1 MPATIPNLPPPSEA
15 QTRRLALMQQMPIE
29 QYRDYLREDP
39 KSMMMGYLPERVRSP
54 ESTKALPAHL
64 ALD

>member
-1 MPATIPNLPPPSEA
+1 MPATIPTLPPPSEA

-29 QYRDYLREDP
+29 QYREYLREDP
-39 KSMMMGYLPERVRSP
+39 KSMMMGYLPERIRTL
-54 ESTKALPAHL
+54 ESAKPLPAHL

>member
-15 QTRRLALMQQMPIE
+15 QARRLALMQQMPIE
-29 QYRDYLREDP
+29 QYCEYLREDP

-54 ESTKALPAHL
+54 EATKALPSHL